1 MAVGSLLLFFIGLV
15 FLGIAVWRVITIQ
28 TYTFKNKKV
37 LLQEKIMVLLGGLGI
52 VILFCWMI
60 LAIF

>member
-1 MAVGSLLLFFIGLV
+1 MGSLLLFFIGLV